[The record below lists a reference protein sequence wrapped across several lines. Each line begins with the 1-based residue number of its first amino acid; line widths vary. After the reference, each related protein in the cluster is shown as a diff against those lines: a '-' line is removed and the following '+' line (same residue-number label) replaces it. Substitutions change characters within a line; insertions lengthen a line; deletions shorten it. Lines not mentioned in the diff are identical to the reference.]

1 MTPPD
6 VLCASTEAEIGREI
20 IRLVPH
26 WYEAECGPQ
35 KYSVPIGGHT
45 AYFYNHCKLTPNLR
59 TFLGQIS
66 PEPASSRWSI
76 SFGFPV

>member
-6 VLCASTEAEIGREI
+6 ILRAVTEAEIGREI

-26 WYEAECGPQ
+26 WYEAQCGPEM
-35 KYSVPIGGHT
+35 YSVPICGHT

-59 TFLGQIS
+59 TFLGKIS
-66 PEPASSRWSI
+66 PGPASLRWSTL
-76 SFGFPV
+76 SGFPV